1 MSAGKFCFAHNKRR
15 KNRIARLLGLNLH
28 YYFFELE
35 FKTRL

>member
-1 MSAGKFCFAHNKRR
+1 MSAGKFCFAHKRR
-15 KNRIARLLGLNLH
+15 ENRIARLLGLNLH